1 MNIRKIALGGAAVV
15 AFAGLLS
22 AAPAYARTSH
32 PATPEEMQQTDALNA
47 QALAA
52 AQGNQSATPTATTAA
67 APQAS
72 PTTPVTTAAATPSAV
87 EPPEGDT
94 AMPATPTAPVTT
106 AAATPLTAMPT
117 APTLTNAAVQ
127 GSDGAPV
134 GMVNK
139 VIIGTDGKPASVNVA
154 LSDSSKVVAL
164 SASQLSFDSTNN
176 ILVASLTKEQIKSL
190 PAASG

>member
-1 MNIRKIALGGAAVV
+1 MNIRKIALGGAAAV

-47 QALAA
+47 QALSA
-52 AQGNQSATPTATTAA
+52 AQGNQSAAPTATAM
-67 APQAS
+67 PQAS
-72 PTTPVTTAAATPSAV
+72 PTMLVTTAAATPTAV

-94 AMPATPTAPVTT
+94 AMPATPAAPVTT
-106 AAATPLTAMPT
+106 AAVTPLTSMPT
-117 APTLTNAAVQ
+117 APTLTTASVQ
-127 GSDGAPV
+127 GSDGSPV

-154 LSDSSKVVAL
+154 LSDNSKVVAI
-164 SASQLSFDSTNN
+164 AATELSFDSAHN
-176 ILVASLTKEQIKSL
+176 ILVASLTKEQIQSL
-190 PAASG
+190 PAATG

>member
-1 MNIRKIALGGAAVV
+1 
-15 AFAGLLS
+15 
-22 AAPAYARTSH
+22 
-32 PATPEEMQQTDALNA
+32 
-47 QALAA
+47 
-52 AQGNQSATPTATTAA
+52 
-67 APQAS
+67 
-72 PTTPVTTAAATPSAV
+72 
-87 EPPEGDT
+87 
-94 AMPATPTAPVTT
+94 MPATPAAPVTT
-106 AAATPLTAMPT
+106 AAATPLTSMPT

-164 SASQLSFDSTNN
+164 SATELSFDSAHN

>member
-1 MNIRKIALGGAAVV
+1 MNIRKIALGGAAAV

-47 QALAA
+47 QALSA
-52 AQGNQSATPTATTAA
+52 AQGNQGAAMPAT

-94 AMPATPTAPVTT
+94 ATPVSPAAPVTT
-106 AAATPLTAMPT
+106 AAATPLTSMPT

-139 VIIGTDGKPASVNVA
+139 VIIGTDGKPSSVNVA
-154 LSDSSKVVAL
+154 LSDSSKVVAI
-164 SASQLSFDSTNN
+164 AATELSFDSAHN